1 MDRVA
6 PPPVSKSAYGWA
18 IGACAAVAL
27 LAILLRP
34 YLDLANIVML
44 FLLAVLGVAVRG
56 GRGPA
61 VLASFLSVALF
72 DFFIVPPRLSLA
84 VADVQYLITFAVML
98 AVALTISHLTAGL
111 RQQAEIASQKEQ
123 QARLL
128 YELARELAGALA
140 VAQVAA
146 AVQRFLRGMDLAAVL
161 LLPDAA
167 EQLQTVAA
175 DEAAALRLDEALAAA
190 AFRQGEAME
199 LDHLAALG
207 YAALYLPLKAP
218 MRVRGVLALAP
229 GDGRGARLHERRT
242 LLMTAASLVAIALER
257 MHYAEVAQVTQVQI
271 VSERLRSS
279 ILSALSHDIR
289 TPLAVLVGL
298 ADTLV
303 VVRPPLPAVAQETA
317 EAIRD
322 QAIQLNRLV
331 ENLLDMAR
339 LNAGSVQLRK
349 EWHLLEEVV
358 GSSLKLMQPALAQH
372 ELRVQLPRELPLVE
386 YDAVLLERVLCNLL
400 ENAAKYAPPDTPIE
414 IAAAQDG
421 DWVVV
426 EVKDRG
432 PGLPPEK
439 QAALFEMFVRGDL
452 ESSTPGVGLG
462 LAICKTIVEAHG
474 GRIAADNRP
483 EGGACLRF
491 RLPLGTPPALDDEAL
506 VLARERRP

>member
-6 PPPVSKSAYGWA
+6 PPPVAKSAYGWA
-18 IGACAAVAL
+18 VGACTAVAL

-72 DFFIVPPRLSLA
+72 DFFIVPPRLSFA

-98 AVALTISHLTAGL
+98 AVALTIGHLTAGL

-123 QARLL
+123 HARLL

-257 MHYAEVAQVTQVQI
+257 LHYAEVAQVTQVQI

-279 ILSALSHDIR
+279 ILSALSHDVR

-303 VVRPPLPAVAQETA
+303 VVRPPLPATAQETA

-358 GSSLKLMQPALAQH
+358 GSSLKLLQPALAQH
-372 ELRVQLPRELPLVE
+372 EVRVQLPRELPLVE

-414 IAAAQDG
+414 IAAAQEG
-421 DWVVV
+421 DRVVV
-426 EVKDRG
+426 EVKDQG
-432 PGLPPEK
+432 PGLPPGK

-474 GRIAADNRP
+474 GRITADNRP